1 MPIFQDAKGKNISNF
16 QKMIDEKKNTIRKY
30 YDEIG
35 HLYYGQ
41 YKDVNVDVTK
51 DINARCESISNLYIE
66 IDDLYV
72 KILRERGLKKCA
84 VCGTENNLSNAFCF
98 KCGARFDDSDAVPA
112 DVIAPPNA
120 SATPSR
126 KIAEKPAPAPVVAA
140 KPAPAPAAEPEP
152 VAEAEPEA
160 EEPAQA
166 YEAPVVE
173 DPSFEEFNAPEAA
186 ETIDEAINADI
197 EPADDKEE

>member
-1 MPIFQDAKGKNISNF
+1 MPIFQDAKGKKISSF

-35 HLYYGQ
+35 HLYQGQ
-41 YKDVNVDVTK
+41 YKDVNVDMTK

-66 IDDLYV
+66 IEDLNV

-98 KCGARFDDSDAVPA
+98 KCGARFDDADAVPA
-112 DVIAPPNA
+112 DVVAPPNA

-126 KIAEKPAPAPVVAA
+126 KDVNAV
-140 KPAPAPAAEPEP
+140 APAAAP
-152 VAEAEPEA
+152 VEAAPVETVIADDVIDAADAQNIA
-160 EEPAQA
+160 EEG
-166 YEAPVVE
+166 
-173 DPSFEEFNAPEAA
+173 
-186 ETIDEAINADI
+186 
-197 EPADDKEE
+197 KEE

>member
-1 MPIFQDAKGKNISNF
+1 
-16 QKMIDEKKNTIRKY
+16 MIDEKKNTIRKY

-41 YKDVNVDVTK
+41 YKDVNVDMTK

-66 IDDLYV
+66 IEDLNV

-84 VCGTENNLSNAFCF
+84 VCGPENNLSNAFCF
-98 KCGARFDDSDAVPA
+98 KCGARFDDADAVPA

-126 KIAEKPAPAPVVAA
+126 QETKPAAPAVVAA
-140 KPAPAPAAEPEP
+140 EPVIDAAE
-152 VAEAEPEA
+152 
-160 EEPAQA
+160 
-166 YEAPVVE
+166 
-173 DPSFEEFNAPEAA
+173 APEVT
-186 ETIDEAINADI
+186 EES
-197 EPADDKEE
+197 KEE

>member
-1 MPIFQDAKGKNISNF
+1 MPIFQDQKGKNISNF

-41 YKDVNVDVTK
+41 YKDVNVDMTK

-66 IDDLYV
+66 IEDLNV

-98 KCGARFDDSDAVPA
+98 KCGARFDDADAVPA

-126 KIAEKPAPAPVVAA
+126 QEPKPAAIA
-140 KPAPAPAAEPEP
+140 APAAAEPATNA
-152 VAEAEPEA
+152 AEAPA
-160 EEPAQA
+160 VTEE
-166 YEAPVVE
+166 
-173 DPSFEEFNAPEAA
+173 S
-186 ETIDEAINADI
+186 
-197 EPADDKEE
+197 KEE

>member
-41 YKDVNVDVTK
+41 YKDVNVDMTK

-66 IDDLYV
+66 IEDLNV

-84 VCGTENNLSNAFCF
+84 VCSTENNLSNAFCF

-112 DVIAPPNA
+112 DVVAPPNA

-126 KIAEKPAPAPVVAA
+126 YDTKSVAAPAPVV
-140 KPAPAPAAEPEP
+140 ETV
-152 VAEAEPEA
+152 VADDIIDASD
-160 EEPAQA
+160 AQ
-166 YEAPVVE
+166 
-173 DPSFEEFNAPEAA
+173 
-186 ETIDEAINADI
+186 DI
-197 EPADDKEE
+197 EEGKEE

>member
-16 QKMIDEKKNTIRKY
+16 QKMIDEKKTTIRKY
-30 YDEIG
+30 FDEIG
-35 HLYYGQ
+35 HLYYSQ
-41 YKDVNVDVTK
+41 YKDINVDSTK

-66 IDDLYV
+66 IEDLNV

-84 VCGTENNLSNAFCF
+84 VCSTENNLSNAFCF

-126 KIAEKPAPAPVVAA
+126 NQAKKEIPAVVSETVQADEVIDAADAANIDIAE
-140 KPAPAPAAEPEP
+140 EG
-152 VAEAEPEA
+152 
-160 EEPAQA
+160 
-166 YEAPVVE
+166 
-173 DPSFEEFNAPEAA
+173 
-186 ETIDEAINADI
+186 
-197 EPADDKEE
+197 KEE

>member
-1 MPIFQDAKGKNISNF
+1 MPIFQDQKGKNISNF
-16 QKMIDEKKNTIRKY
+16 QKMIDEKKTTIRKY

-41 YKDVNVDVTK
+41 YKDVNVDMTK

-66 IDDLYV
+66 IEDLNV

-98 KCGARFDDSDAVPA
+98 KCGARFDDADAVPA

-126 KIAEKPAPAPVVAA
+126 QEIKPTAPAPVAPAVETVAA
-140 KPAPAPAAEPEP
+140 DPVIDAAEAQE
-152 VAEAEPEA
+152 VT
-160 EEPAQA
+160 EE
-166 YEAPVVE
+166 
-173 DPSFEEFNAPEAA
+173 S
-186 ETIDEAINADI
+186 
-197 EPADDKEE
+197 KEE

>member
-1 MPIFQDAKGKNISNF
+1 MPIFQDQKGKNISNF

-41 YKDVNVDVTK
+41 YKDVNVDMTK
-51 DINARCESISNLYIE
+51 DINDRCESISNLYIE
-66 IDDLYV
+66 IEDLNV

-98 KCGARFDDSDAVPA
+98 KCGARFDDADAVPA

-126 KIAEKPAPAPVVAA
+126 QETKPAAPAVVAA
-140 KPAPAPAAEPEP
+140 EPVIDAAE
-152 VAEAEPEA
+152 
-160 EEPAQA
+160 
-166 YEAPVVE
+166 
-173 DPSFEEFNAPEAA
+173 APEVT
-186 ETIDEAINADI
+186 EES
-197 EPADDKEE
+197 KEE

>member
-1 MPIFQDAKGKNISNF
+1 MPIFQDQKGKNISNF

-35 HLYYGQ
+35 HLYYSQ
-41 YKDVNVDVTK
+41 YKDVNVDSTK

-66 IDDLYV
+66 IEDLNV

-84 VCGTENNLSNAFCF
+84 VCSTENNLSNAFCF

-126 KIAEKPAPAPVVAA
+126 NQAKKEIPAVVSETVQADEVIDAADAANNDIAE
-140 KPAPAPAAEPEP
+140 EG
-152 VAEAEPEA
+152 
-160 EEPAQA
+160 
-166 YEAPVVE
+166 
-173 DPSFEEFNAPEAA
+173 
-186 ETIDEAINADI
+186 
-197 EPADDKEE
+197 KEE

>member
-1 MPIFQDAKGKNISNF
+1 MPIFQDQKGKNISNF

-41 YKDVNVDVTK
+41 YKDVNVDMTK

-66 IDDLYV
+66 IEDLNV

-98 KCGARFDDSDAVPA
+98 KCGARFDDADAVPA

-126 KIAEKPAPAPVVAA
+126 QDTKQNKLEPAVTTV
-140 KPAPAPAAEPEP
+140 KAEP
-152 VAEAEPEA
+152 VIDAATATAE
-160 EEPAQA
+160 
-166 YEAPVVE
+166 V
-173 DPSFEEFNAPEAA
+173 
-186 ETIDEAINADI
+186 TDEG
-197 EPADDKEE
+197 KEE

>member
-1 MPIFQDAKGKNISNF
+1 MPIFQDQKGKNISNF

-41 YKDVNVDVTK
+41 YKDVNVDMTK

-66 IDDLYV
+66 IEDLNV

-126 KIAEKPAPAPVVAA
+126 YENKPAAAAPA
-140 KPAPAPAAEPEP
+140 APAAEPVAADP
-152 VAEAEPEA
+152 VIDAADAATATEVN
-160 EEPAQA
+160 EEG
-166 YEAPVVE
+166 
-173 DPSFEEFNAPEAA
+173 
-186 ETIDEAINADI
+186 
-197 EPADDKEE
+197 KEE

>member
-1 MPIFQDAKGKNISNF
+1 MPIFQDAKGKNIANF

-41 YKDVNVDVTK
+41 YKDVNVDMTK

-66 IDDLYV
+66 IEDLNV
-72 KILRERGLKKCA
+72 KILRERGLKKC
-84 VCGTENNLSNAFCF
+84 AFCF

-112 DVIAPPNA
+112 DVVAPPNA

-126 KIAEKPAPAPVVAA
+126 FTEAKAVPAPAPAPVAA
-140 KPAPAPAAEPEP
+140 PAPAPAAIPVAVPAVEPAAEP
-152 VAEAEPEA
+152 VAEVAETGAA
-160 EEPAQA
+160 EAQA
-166 YEAPVVE
+166 V
-173 DPSFEEFNAPEAA
+173 
-186 ETIDEAINADI
+186 TDEG
-197 EPADDKEE
+197 KEE

>member
-1 MPIFQDAKGKNISNF
+1 MPIFQDQKGKNISNF

-35 HLYYGQ
+35 HLYYSQ
-41 YKDVNVDVTK
+41 YKDVNVDSTK

-66 IDDLYV
+66 IEDLNV

-84 VCGTENNLSNAFCF
+84 VCSTENNLSNAFCF

-126 KIAEKPAPAPVVAA
+126 NQAKKEIPAVVSETVQADEVIDAADAANIDIAE
-140 KPAPAPAAEPEP
+140 EG
-152 VAEAEPEA
+152 
-160 EEPAQA
+160 
-166 YEAPVVE
+166 
-173 DPSFEEFNAPEAA
+173 
-186 ETIDEAINADI
+186 
-197 EPADDKEE
+197 KEE

>member
-41 YKDVNVDVTK
+41 YKDVNVDMTK

-66 IDDLYV
+66 IEELNV

-98 KCGARFDDSDAVPA
+98 KCGARFDDADAVPA

-126 KIAEKPAPAPVVAA
+126 QEK
-140 KPAPAPAAEPEP
+140 K
-152 VAEAEPEA
+152 
-160 EEPAQA
+160 
-166 YEAPVVE
+166 
-173 DPSFEEFNAPEAA
+173 
-186 ETIDEAINADI
+186 TTI
-197 EPADDKEE
+197 EPAAAPELAATAAQTQEATDEGKEE

>member
-1 MPIFQDAKGKNISNF
+1 MPIFQDQKGKNISNF

-35 HLYYGQ
+35 HLYYSQ
-41 YKDVNVDVTK
+41 YKDVNVDSTK

-66 IDDLYV
+66 IEDLNV

-84 VCGTENNLSNAFCF
+84 VCSTENNLSNAFCF
-98 KCGARFDDSDAVPA
+98 KCGARFDDNDAVPA

-126 KIAEKPAPAPVVAA
+126 NQVKKEIPATVTETVEADEVIDAADAANLDIAE
-140 KPAPAPAAEPEP
+140 EG
-152 VAEAEPEA
+152 
-160 EEPAQA
+160 
-166 YEAPVVE
+166 
-173 DPSFEEFNAPEAA
+173 
-186 ETIDEAINADI
+186 
-197 EPADDKEE
+197 KEE

>member
-1 MPIFQDAKGKNISNF
+1 MPIFQDQKGKNISNF

-41 YKDVNVDVTK
+41 YKDVNVDMTK

-66 IDDLYV
+66 IEDLNV

-98 KCGARFDDSDAVPA
+98 KCGARFDDADAVPA
-112 DVIAPPNA
+112 DVIAPLNA

-126 KIAEKPAPAPVVAA
+126 QEK
-140 KPAPAPAAEPEP
+140 K
-152 VAEAEPEA
+152 
-160 EEPAQA
+160 
-166 YEAPVVE
+166 
-173 DPSFEEFNAPEAA
+173 
-186 ETIDEAINADI
+186 TTI
-197 EPADDKEE
+197 EPAAAPELAATAAQTQEATDEGKEE